1 VDDNPFY
8 PPPMDEPEG
17 IPEGFWDTLCEPF
30 EGSEQSFRILNV
42 DVVLNLPETL
52 ARRIRS
58 HLVLQGAEAAP
69 VRRHRVMV
77 FRSPKKQFQAAK
89 ERPFDYHVEFMH
101 GAEAVDFHAYYFA
114 GRIPYAD
121 GEAILALAPASE
133 SDLQTE
139 VENFLRIFT
148 AVLLVREG
156 AFLLHSSAAV
166 VGREA
171 YVFFGHSGAG
181 KSTSALLFKD
191 AGHRVLSDD
200 LNILCER
207 DGRWFV
213 QASPYVS
220 EVRRVEPGLFPV
232 RRLFFLFKSRD
243 NRIQAVPLPL
253 QMAYLLSNIVVVNGI
268 PGLYA
273 PLIEVL
279 NRLLPRLP
287 VEALH
292 FRNDKEF
299 VPWILSHA

>member
-1 VDDNPFY
+1 
-8 PPPMDEPEG
+8 MDEPEG
-17 IPEGFWDTLCEPF
+17 IPDNFWDILCEPY
-30 EGSEQSFRILNV
+30 EGTEQSFRILDM
-42 DVVLNLPETL
+42 DVTLNLPEML

-58 HLVLQGAEAAP
+58 HLVLQGTDTPAA
-69 VRRHRVMV
+69 RHHRVRV
-77 FRSPKKQFQAAK
+77 FRSPKQQFQAPK
-89 ERPFDYHVEFMH
+89 SRPFDYHVEFMH
-101 GAEAVDFHAYYFA
+101 GAEALDFHAYYFA
-114 GRIPYAD
+114 GRIPYAG
-121 GEAILALAPASE
+121 GEAILALASAPE
-133 SDLQTE
+133 SNLQTE
-139 VENFLRIFT
+139 VENFLRVFT

-220 EVRRVEPGLFPV
+220 EVRRVETGLFPV
-232 RRLFFLFKSRD
+232 RRLFFLFKSRG

-268 PGLYA
+268 PGLYV

-292 FRNDKEF
+292 FKNDKEF

>member
-1 VDDNPFY
+1 
-8 PPPMDEPEG
+8 MKEPEG
-17 IPEGFWDTLCEPF
+17 IPVNFWDSLCEPF
-30 EGSEQSFRILNV
+30 EGTPQAFRILDF
-42 DVVLNLPETL
+42 DVVLNLPEAL
-52 ARRIRS
+52 AQRIRS
-58 HLVLQGAEAAP
+58 HLVLQGTDSPA
-69 VRRHRVMV
+69 VRSHQVKV
-77 FRSPKKQFQAAK
+77 FRSPKSQFQAPK
-89 ERPFDYHVEFMH
+89 VRPFDYHVEFVH
-101 GAEAVDFHAYYFA
+101 GREALDFHAYYFA
-114 GRIPYAD
+114 GRIPYTN
-121 GEAILALAPASE
+121 GEAMLALGSASE
-133 SDLQTE
+133 ANLQTE
-139 VENFLRIFT
+139 VENFLRVYT
-148 AVLLVREG
+148 AMLLVREG

-181 KSTSALLFKD
+181 KSTSALLFRD

-207 DGRWFV
+207 EGRWYV

-232 RRLFFLFKSRD
+232 RRLFFLFKARD

-299 VPWILSHA
+299 APWILSHA